1 MQGVLWM
8 LGAQASFI
16 MMAIAGRELSDTMN
30 TFQIMLVR
38 SLTGFFILICI
49 IAVFHRTIPTTNR
62 LKLHIFRNTMHYSA
76 QAGWFFGVSMLP
88 LATVFAIE
96 FTTPIWVAAMAI
108 LFLGERL
115 NSGRLVALIF
125 GFGGTLIILRPHE
138 GFVDYGSLG
147 VLWAAIGFA
156 SVYIITKIL
165 SSTETPLVI
174 LFWMLTIQVIVGLIP
189 GVIVWVPIE
198 LNDIIWIGL
207 VGIGSLTA
215 HYSVAKAVTL
225 ADVLTIMPLD
235 FLRLPVAA
243 LIGFLFYSES
253 IEVAIF
259 IGAVVIF
266 VGNYYNIR
274 FEQYSKKIS

>member
-1 MQGVLWM
+1 
-8 LGAQASFI
+8 
-16 MMAIAGRELSDTMN
+16 MANVFVVT
-30 TFQIMLVR
+30 T
-38 SLTGFFILICI
+38 ILISI
-49 IAVFHRTIPTTNR
+49 PIAE
-62 LKLHIFRNTMHYSA
+62 
-76 QAGWFFGVSMLP
+76 MLFSYI
-88 LATVFAIE
+88 ATLYGGSIE